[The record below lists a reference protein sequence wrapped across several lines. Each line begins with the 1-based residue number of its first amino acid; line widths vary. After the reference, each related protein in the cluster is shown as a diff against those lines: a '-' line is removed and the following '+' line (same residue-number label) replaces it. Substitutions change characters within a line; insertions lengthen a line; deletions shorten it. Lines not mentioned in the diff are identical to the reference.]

1 VRVRFTPSARLQ
13 FLGALEYIRRDD
25 RSAAEKFRKKA
36 EKILSRLESYPESG
50 RLIPEFPE
58 LPHREVIVSPYR
70 FFYRIE
76 KKTVWIL
83 AVWHGAQNL
92 E

>member
-1 VRVRFTPSARLQ
+1 MRVRFTPSARLQ